1 MSKPDLEQ
9 AWDEERGID
18 LLVDGEL
25 DDTRRRELLL
35 RLENTPGG
43 WRRCALAFLEA
54 QTWRQGVGGMLAE
67 PSPASPAPVSV
78 AVAGEAVTSH
88 SFWRKS
94 WGNLLAVAASFGFA
108 FALGAW
114 YRSSDGPI
122 TAPGAGA
129 VSIVDPSTSDPSSNV
144 AAAAADNIPEDYVT
158 LLVDGVAD
166 GESNQMQLPVR
177 AWGDVAANSFAQQ
190 PMAIPDSLI
199 EEIEQAGHTVRQ
211 RRQLVPVD
219 LQDGRRMIVPMDE
232 VQIVPVSRTFQ

>member
-1 MSKPDLEQ
+1 MNERESEQ
-9 AWDEERGID
+9 DWDEGKGID

-25 DDTRRRELLL
+25 DETRRRELLL
-35 RLENTPGG
+35 RLENTPGA

-54 QTWRQGVGGMLAE
+54 QAWRQASGAMLAE
-67 PSPASPAPVSV
+67 PLLVTPASLTV
-78 AVAGEAVTSH
+78 AVTSEPGASH
-88 SFWRKS
+88 SFWRSS
-94 WGNLLAVAASFGFA
+94 WGNLLAVAASFGVA

-114 YRSSDGPI
+114 YRSQDGDKLKLVVDGTGSRSAPDPDASVVSD
-122 TAPGAGA
+122 APA
-129 VSIVDPSTSDPSSNV
+129 DPNS
-144 AAAAADNIPEDYVT
+144 YVT

-177 AWGDVAANSFAQQ
+177 AWGDIAADSFAQQ
-190 PMAIPDSLI
+190 PMAIPDSLV

>member
-1 MSKPDLEQ
+1 MNKTDLEQ
-9 AWDEERGID
+9 PWDEERGID

-35 RLENTPGG
+35 RLENTPGA

-54 QTWRQGVGGMLAE
+54 QSWRQGVGAMLTE
-67 PSPASPAPVSV
+67 PSPASPALVSV
-78 AVAGEAVTSH
+78 AVAGEPVTSH
-88 SFWRKS
+88 SFWSSS
-94 WGNLLAVAASFGFA
+94 WGNLLAVAASFGIA

-114 YRSSDGPI
+114 YRSGDG
-122 TAPGAGA
+122 ANKAQDAGA
-129 VSIVDPSTSDPSSNV
+129 VAIVNPATSVPASNV
-144 AAAAADNIPEDYVT
+144 AASAADSIPEDYVT

-177 AWGDVAANSFAQQ
+177 AWRDDTENSFAQQ

-219 LQDGRRMIVPMDE
+219 LEDGRRMIVPMDE